1 MSEIKGQLL
10 GMILVILVF
19 SAISATVVG
28 MFNTEVGNVSSQ
40 FNSALAA

>member
-19 SAISATVVG
+19 SAISATVVQ
-28 MFNTEVGNVSSQ
+28 MFTTEVGNVSSN
-40 FNSALAA
+40 FSSAIAP